1 MALGA
6 DVVTFSGDKILG
18 GPQAG
23 LVAGGKSWID
33 RMNRNPLKRAV
44 RCDKL
49 TLAALEATL
58 RSYVQSPDLL
68 SEIPTLRAFSRPLEE
83 IEEGGRKVL
92 PLIRKRL
99 GPDYELELVD
109 STCQIGSGALPT
121 EEIPSKGIA
130 VRCSDLNAEQVARV
144 FRRADPPVIGRIK
157 NDRFILDL
165 RSAGDPESLVPNL
178 RSAQDGSER

>member
-1 MALGA
+1 MGA

-23 LVAGGKSWID
+23 LVAGTRGWIES
-33 RMNRNPLKRAV
+33 MNRNPLKRAL

-68 SEIPTLRAFSRPLEE
+68 REIPTLRAFSRPLDELEE
-83 IEEGGRKVL
+83 DGRTAL
-92 PLIRKRL
+92 PLLQERL
-99 GPDYELELVD
+99 GPDYEVELVD
-109 STCQIGSGALPT
+109 ATCQIGSGALPT

-130 VRCSDLNAEQVARV
+130 VRGRGMSPDEVARV
-144 FRRADPPVIGRIK
+144 FRQADPPVIGRIH

-165 RSAGDPESLVPNL
+165 RSAGDPESVVPNL
-178 RSAQDGSER
+178 KPLMSPEGTR